1 MQFKSIFFFLC
12 CSVGLLACTPV
23 VQEPKKISVDPEK
36 ILTSY
41 FWQYQPPNENP
52 PIKLNFENNSV
63 GVNTGCNAGGAPY
76 QIQNHKLFIQPAE
89 FVSTAIG
96 CLGELAKQEAL
107 AISMFY
113 AEQQHSFTMDVTDIQ
128 HPKLTFNML
137 DGRKYTFIGTMRPET
152 KYQSKPEILTF
163 EVFPHFV
170 SCENNSAASERPQC
184 LKIREIKE
192 VGLWENREKGQWQII
207 KQDQIED
214 YQHIENTY
222 AMILVKRFPLKD
234 HKRPYVDVYYTTPR
248 SGNGDYY
255 EP

>member
-1 MQFKSIFFFLC
+1 M
-12 CSVGLLACTPV
+12 T
-23 VQEPKKISVDPEK
+23 
-36 ILTSY
+36 
-41 FWQYQPPNENP
+41 
-52 PIKLNFENNSV
+52 
-63 GVNTGCNAGGAPY
+63 
-76 QIQNHKLFIQPAE
+76 
-89 FVSTAIG
+89 
-96 CLGELAKQEAL
+96 
-107 AISMFY
+107 
-113 AEQQHSFTMDVTDIQ
+113 
-128 HPKLTFNML
+128 
-137 DGRKYTFIGTMRPET
+137 PET

-234 HKRPYVDVYYTTPR
+234 HKPPYVDVYYTTPR

>member
-1 MQFKSIFFFLC
+1 MQVKSIFFFLC

-23 VQEPKKISVDPEK
+23 VQEPKKISLDPEK

-41 FWQYQPPNENP
+41 FWQYQPPND
-52 PIKLNFENNSV
+52 NSV
-63 GVNTGCNAGGAPY
+63 GVNTGCNVGGAPY

-113 AEQQHSFTMDVTDIQ
+113 AEQQHSFTMDSTNIAQ
-128 HPKLTFNML
+128 PTLTFKML
-137 DGRKYTFIGTMRPET
+137 DSQQYSFVGKMTPET

-234 HKRPYVDVYYTTPR
+234 HKRPYVDVYYTTPM

>member
-1 MQFKSIFFFLC
+1 MQVKSIFFFLC

-52 PIKLNFENNSV
+52 PIKLIFENNSV

-76 QIQNHKLFIQPAE
+76 KIQGKKLIATEDFML
-89 FVSTAIG
+89 TAMG
-96 CLGELAKQEAL
+96 CSDELAKQEVL
-107 AISMFY
+107 ATNLFDQDKQAI
-113 AEQQHSFTMDVTDIQ
+113 FTLDSTNIAQ
-128 HPKLTFNML
+128 PTLTFKML
-137 DGRKYTFIGTMRPET
+137 DSQQYSFVGKMTPET

-163 EVFPHFV
+163 EIFPHFV
-170 SCENNSAASERPQC
+170 SCENNSAASDRPQC